1 MLFPKVIISLE
12 LIPFGIIQDYKLH
25 TLSKLC
31 YNHGINF
38 RGAYERRLRGSHL
51 TSTLIPDTDNAVVG
65 RCYRRHKLLQRYR
78 IRCLC
83 FLCCLSLQTNWRGSA
98 RQLSLQRWEAVFRRE
113 RRPVS
118 LDRNRCL

>member
-1 MLFPKVIISLE
+1 M
-12 LIPFGIIQDYKLH
+12 PFEIIQDYKLH

-65 RCYRRHKLLQRYR
+65 RCYRRHELLQRYR

-83 FLCCLSLQTNWRGSA
+83 FFMLSVTTDQLAGERPTVVITAMGSRVPA
-98 RQLSLQRWEAVFRRE
+98 
-113 RRPVS
+113 
-118 LDRNRCL
+118 